1 MWLGSALRLLQKNQ
15 FPDKGATTDQKKHVM
30 QMGLET
36 FCAQIGF
43 ETFMGR
49 CQETSHLLFKCA
61 ERIPTTFD
69 VGSVREQA
77 TKNSE

>member
-1 MWLGSALRLLQKNQ
+1 
-15 FPDKGATTDQKKHVM
+15 M

-36 FCAQIGF
+36 FCAQMGF

>member
-1 MWLGSALRLLQKNQ
+1 MKERLLIR
-15 FPDKGATTDQKKHVM
+15 KKHVM

-36 FCAQIGF
+36 FCAQMGF

>member
-1 MWLGSALRLLQKNQ
+1 MESVMWLGSALRHFLQKNKCQ
-15 FPDKGATTDQKKHVM
+15 MKERLLYQEKHVM

-36 FCAQIGF
+36 FCAQMGS

-61 ERIPTTFD
+61 ER
-69 VGSVREQA
+69 
-77 TKNSE
+77 NSDYL

>member
-1 MWLGSALRLLQKNQ
+1 MWLVIESALRLFLQKNKI
-15 FPDKGATTDQKKHVM
+15 PDKGVTTDQKKHVM

-36 FCAQIGF
+36 FCAQMGF

-61 ERIPTTFD
+61 ER
-69 VGSVREQA
+69 
-77 TKNSE
+77 NSDYL